1 MDFFNKADDNL
12 RYLLTGALILIILVG
27 MNQTA
32 YLINMVVISL
42 ILAMIGTPIFY
53 VLKKRGLSDIVSVAI
68 IMVIYAIVVIGFI
81 FLIFES
87 INMLMLNLPRYEEL
101 FAYRLHDLIEI
112 MKGFGM
118 TADTMNSFT
127 PDWNTLSKITIQ
139 VAGGISALV
148 MDGFF
153 IVVITCFLLLEI
165 PALPGRMKKITGGDD
180 KLTGQYQEMCNSMIG
195 WIVAKT
201 KTNIVLGGAFGAMLY
216 ALGIDF
222 AIFWGVLAI
231 ILSYIPYIG
240 LLIVAVPAV
249 ILAWLQLGLWG
260 AAIVIAGICIINA
273 VVENVVFSK
282 FAEKDMNMPPLVVI
296 LSLVLWTWVLGP
308 VGMLISVP
316 LTIMILIAFR
326 YIESTKWILVLLG
339 MDKNNAECPDKKV
352 SDN

>member
-112 MKGFGM
+112 LKGFGM
-118 TADTMNSFT
+118 TADTMNNFT

-222 AIFWGVLAI
+222 AIFWGVL
-231 ILSYIPYIG
+231 
-240 LLIVAVPAV
+240 
-249 ILAWLQLGLWG
+249 
-260 AAIVIAGICIINA
+260 
-273 VVENVVFSK
+273 
-282 FAEKDMNMPPLVVI
+282 
-296 LSLVLWTWVLGP
+296 
-308 VGMLISVP
+308 
-316 LTIMILIAFR
+316 
-326 YIESTKWILVLLG
+326 
-339 MDKNNAECPDKKV
+339 
-352 SDN
+352 